1 MNAASPIL
9 LWSVLALTAC
19 GKEATSVPAP
29 AMSAELA
36 PFFLDADPGPYVGVA
51 QARSSA
57 PAREAVVEGRISAV
71 VSGSGAFV
79 LMDAS
84 LPYCGEKNKE
94 DKCPTP
100 WDYCCETAD
109 TRKLNSLTVEAR
121 DGSGRLVASP
131 GLGNLREC
139 DLVAVRGELV
149 KDEHGNVTLLAKG
162 WFLRQQPAL
171 PDYVQWPSR

>member
-51 QARSSA
+51 QARSSS

-84 LPYCGEKNKE
+84 LPYCGEKNRRTSARRRGTTAARR
-94 DKCPTP
+94 PTP
-100 WDYCCETAD
+100 
-109 TRKLNSLTVEAR
+109 
-121 DGSGRLVASP
+121 AS
-131 GLGNLREC
+131 
-139 DLVAVRGELV
+139 
-149 KDEHGNVTLLAKG
+149 
-162 WFLRQQPAL
+162 
-171 PDYVQWPSR
+171 

>member
-1 MNAASPIL
+1 MKIARSL
-9 LWSVLALTAC
+9 LLALSVLAAC
-19 GKEATSVPAP
+19 GKDTGPAP
-29 AMSAELA
+29 AMSAALA
-36 PFFLDADPGPYVGVA
+36 PFFLDVDPGEAIGVA
-51 QARSSA
+51 QARSAA
-57 PAREAVVEGRISAV
+57 PAREAVVAGRISAV

-84 LPYCGEKNKE
+84 LPYCGEKNPD

-100 WDYCCETAD
+100 WDYCCETPEA
-109 TRKLNSLTVEAR
+109 RKLNSITVEAR

-131 GLGNLREC
+131 GIGNLREC

-162 WFLRQQPAL
+162 WFLRQQPDL
-171 PDYVQWPSR
+171 PDYVNWPSR